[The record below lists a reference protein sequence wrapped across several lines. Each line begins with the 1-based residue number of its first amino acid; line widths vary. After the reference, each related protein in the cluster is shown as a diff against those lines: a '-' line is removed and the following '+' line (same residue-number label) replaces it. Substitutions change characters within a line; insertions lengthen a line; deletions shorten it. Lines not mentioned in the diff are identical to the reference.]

1 MNHASIH
8 RNQLLFA
15 LFFFWL
21 SGSVSAQTSIISG
34 TIVDVRG
41 AAISSAHLTLKVEGQ
56 TPDQETNSDENGHYS
71 FSNVAPA
78 PFQLAISAP
87 GFAPV
92 SVPGSVKP
100 GESLT
105 IPPATLEVA
114 HLTTD
119 MEVTLTQHEIA
130 EEQVK
135 SEEQQRLFGVLPNYY
150 VTYDP
155 HPAPLTARQKFD
167 LAFKTTYDPVNFLI
181 TGIIAGV
188 EQSRNTFGG
197 YGQGAEGYGKR
208 YGAAYGDFLSGVVL
222 SGAVF
227 PALMRQ
233 DPRYYYKGTG
243 SRKSRVLYAIERAF
257 ISQGDNGRP
266 QFAYASILGGLA
278 AGGLS
283 NLYYPAKNR
292 DGAGLTFENAAIGIA
307 SNMIGNIVQEFFFRK
322 VTTKSQRPASASTSG
337 TASSP

>member
-1 MNHASIH
+1 MLV
-8 RNQLLFA
+8 NQKMDLNRLL
-15 LFFFWL
+15 LTFFLLL
-21 SGSVSAQTSIISG
+21 SSASAQTSTIDG

-41 AAISSAHLTLKVEGQ
+41 AAISGAHITLSVEGRK
-56 TPDQETNSDENGHYS
+56 PDQETTTDENGHYT
-71 FSNVAPA
+71 FSNVQPA
-78 PFQLAISAP
+78 PFQLAITAS
-87 GFAPV
+87 GFAPL
-92 SVPGSVKP
+92 SVPGILKP

-105 IPPATLEVA
+105 VPPATLQVA

-119 MEVTLTQHEIA
+119 MEVTVTTHEIA

-135 SEEQQRLFGVLPNYY
+135 AEEQQRLFGVLPNYY

-155 HPAPLTARQKFD
+155 HPAPLSAKQKFD

-197 YGQGAEGYGKR
+197 YGQGTEGYAKR

-243 SRKSRVLYAIERAF
+243 SKKSRILYAIERAF

-283 NLYYPAKNR
+283 NLYYPPKNR
-292 DGAGLTFENAAIGIA
+292 DGAALTFENAAIGIG

-322 VTTKSQRPASASTSG
+322 VTTKSQRPAASNSG
-337 TASSP
+337 TASSSP